1 MEGIFIAN
9 VYDDS
14 QVKAYKEMFSTK
26 TNSFNQM
33 DKSRTSKQK
42 FKESMLKYKKS
53 LISFDKGGMWEM
65 VEAPYYDSAG

>member
-1 MEGIFIAN
+1 
-9 VYDDS
+9 
-14 QVKAYKEMFSTK
+14 MFSTK

-65 VEAPYYDSAG
+65 VEAPYYDSDG